1 MSESKTPY
9 KSGYVAIIGKP
20 NAGKSS
26 LLNRLLGEK
35 LAIVTSKAQTTRHR
49 IMGILSADDY
59 QIIFSDTPGILE
71 TKYKMHERMLEEIK
85 NVRKDTD
92 VLLFMMDANDDLD
105 ENIALFNEY
114 RIKKPVVF
122 IINKIDKAQPDS
134 INHLIE
140 QIDSAI
146 KPDKILCM
154 AVQEGIGTST
164 LIDEIVNL
172 LPENPP
178 YFDPEDISDR
188 PVRFFVEEL
197 IREKVFQFLDK
208 EIPYHTAVLIRD
220 YQDKKSLTK
229 IMADIIVSRET
240 QKKIVI
246 GKGGAMIKRISEQS
260 RADIEKFIQRKV
272 FLELRVKVRPDWR
285 DNDLYLKEYG
295 Y

>member
-35 LAIVTSKAQTTRHR
+35 LAIVTPKAQTTRHR

-122 IINKIDKAQPDS
+122 IINKIEKAQPDS